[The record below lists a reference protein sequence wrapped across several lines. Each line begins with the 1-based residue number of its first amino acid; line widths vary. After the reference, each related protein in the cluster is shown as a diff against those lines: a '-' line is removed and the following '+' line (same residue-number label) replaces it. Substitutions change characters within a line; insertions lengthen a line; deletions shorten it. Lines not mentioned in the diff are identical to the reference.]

1 MKRIIC
7 VLLAAVIVLN
17 LSGCNKAKDAQSAL
31 VDVSDYLSKSLTA
44 EDLKKGGK
52 LKNIS
57 ISPDCII
64 SQPKE
69 INSIREFNWSSPKQP
84 DNNEFVKQ
92 FKQTYEYLFG
102 NGFEESCFYVDS
114 EHSHVQ
120 YNDSG
125 EKISDLKRVSE
136 LEKQI
141 KSNEE
146 FVFTLIYD
154 DAISSKKERSFMLYQ
169 SPLYCGGMSSFNRGG
184 LDSLLHPNE
193 SRRRLELSYPK
204 AELKPSNSFQPESDE
219 TVFISGVNK
228 PVSEL
233 VRTYED
239 YVNSLPV
246 FEDTNV
252 TTQVISAS
260 SYLLPDGKNYC
271 VGFETSA
278 NYKGIMFDSPDSGKV
293 PTDYTF
299 ISGFGGMVTPD
310 KVDSAYGIFRCFNI
324 SDEKEY
330 DKMLPADKALEKV
343 SSELTAEVVFEL
355 RQVNLVY
362 TMTAPSS
369 YEREKDVRKCAAEW
383 KFTLYNKNDKHLYYC
398 YVNACDGE
406 SFHYYAAPAPEESKE
421 AEL

>member
-1 MKRIIC
+1 MKRMITL
-7 VLLAAVIVLN
+7 LLAAVMM
-17 LSGCNKAKDAQSAL
+17 LSMTGCNGGKKNDTSL
-31 VDVSDYLSKSLTA
+31 VDVSQYLSQTLTV
-44 EDLKKGGK
+44 DTLKKSK

-64 SQPKE
+64 SQPKG
-69 INSIREFNWSSPKQP
+69 IKSIREFNWSSPKQL
-84 DNNEFVKQ
+84 DNNEFIRQ

-102 NGFEESCFYVDS
+102 SGFEESCFYVDS

-154 DAISSKKERSFMLYQ
+154 DAVSSKKERSFMLYQ

-204 AELKPSNSFQPESDE
+204 TELKPSNSFQPESDE

-239 YVNSLPV
+239 YLNSLPV

-278 NYKGIMFDSPDSGKV
+278 NYKGILFDSPDSGKV

-310 KVDSAYGIFRCFNI
+310 KVDSAYGIFRCFDI

-330 DKMLPADKALEKV
+330 DKMLPVDKALEKV
-343 SSELTAEVVFEL
+343 SSELTTEVVFEL

-383 KFTLYNKNDKHLYYC
+383 KFTLYNKNDNHFYYC

-406 SFHYYAAPAPEESKE
+406 SFHYYAVPAPEESKE